1 MKNQHQQYTKLE
13 VSAKSEKQETDCMF
27 TRGVTFIGCSR
38 RVPKGINGRRLVS
51 SRVAPHG
58 VKSSNWKVPSISAV
72 VLSAAAISW
81 FSNPGPL
88 ALDTQTQGVTVEE
101 LQKHTSPDSVWV
113 AINGKVYDLTEFLTR
128 HPGGAGIILKYAG
141 KNASVIFNKF
151 HAPNFVDKYL
161 TPEECLGPLIGEL
174 EPAQDITE
182 VGDSELRQE
191 YIDNMPPLSEVFR
204 VSDFEYIAKKIL
216 PPSAWY
222 YYSSAADDEVSL
234 RENHNAFSRIFFN
247 PRVLVD
253 VSNVDLSTTLMGL
266 PASVPFY
273 SSATAQGKLGHPD
286 GECSIA
292 RGCGKEGVIQMI
304 SNYSSYPLADIV
316 GAAQKGQPQ
325 WFQLY
330 HEGESNSKQLVSECE
345 ELGLKALFVTVDTP
359 ELGRREK
366 DMKLRAQ
373 IEANSDLL
381 EDSSGAQELQSA
393 VSYGKDTSVT
403 WKDVENIASWTK
415 IPVAVKGVQSVED
428 VVLAAE
434 KGVKA
439 VVISNHG
446 GRQLDYARAPV
457 EVLADAM
464 PVLKEKGLDRKIDI
478 FVDGGVRRG
487 SDIIKCLALGAKGV
501 GLGRVFLYANSCYG
515 EEGVRK
521 AIELLKSEMIL
532 DMKLLG
538 VTKISDLGPQHLDL
552 RGLHARLPPNDNL
565 YYENYEP
572 LSPPTFQHERLER
585 R

>member
-1 MKNQHQQYTKLE
+1 
-13 VSAKSEKQETDCMF
+13 MF
-27 TRGVTFIGCSR
+27 R
-38 RVPKGINGRRLVS
+38 RVPFCSRKVTRGFNARRLVS
-51 SRVAPHG
+51 SRTASAT
-58 VKSSNWKVPSISAV
+58 VKPRWKIPTVSALL
-72 VLSAAAISW
+72 LSAAALSW
-81 FSNPGPL
+81 YSIPVAL
-88 ALDTQTQGVTVEE
+88 ALEAPGITVEE
-101 LQKHTSPDSVWV
+101 LQKHTSAESVWV
-113 AINGKVYDLTEFLTR
+113 AINGKVYDLTGFLSR
-128 HPGGAGIILKYAG
+128 HPGGANIILSYAG
-141 KNASVIFNKF
+141 KNASTIFNKY
-151 HAPNFVDKYL
+151 HAPNFVEKYL

-174 EPAQDITE
+174 EPEKDITE
-182 VGDSELRQE
+182 VGSSELRQE
-191 YIDNMPPLSEVFR
+191 YIDNMPPISEIFR

-216 PPSAWY
+216 APSAWY
-222 YYSSAADDEVSL
+222 YYSSAADDEVTL
-234 RENHNAFSRIFFN
+234 RENHNAFSRIFFK

-253 VSNVDLSTTLMGL
+253 VSNVDLSTTLMGV

-292 RGCGKEGVIQMI
+292 KGCGKEGVIQMI

-316 GAAQKGQPQ
+316 GAAEKDQPQ

-330 HEGESNSKQLVSECE
+330 HEGEANSKLLVSECE
-345 ELGLKALFVTVDTP
+345 ELGLKGIFVTVDTP

-373 IEANSDLL
+373 IEANSDSLD
-381 EDSSGAQELQSA
+381 DSSGAQELKSA
-393 VSYGKDTSVT
+393 VTYGKDTSVT
-403 WKDVENIASWTK
+403 WKDVEKISSWTN

-446 GRQLDYARAPV
+446 GRQLDYSRAPV
-457 EVLADAM
+457 EVLADAV
-464 PVLKEKGLDRKIDI
+464 PVLKEKGLDGKIDI

-521 AIELLKSEMIL
+521 AIDLLRSEMIL

-538 VTKISDLGPQHLDL
+538 VTKLSDLGPQHLDL
-552 RGLHARLPPNDNL
+552 RSLHNRLPPNDNL
-565 YYENYEP
+565 YYGNYEP
-572 LSPPTFQHERLER
+572 LSPPTFQHER
-585 R
+585 

>member
-1 MKNQHQQYTKLE
+1 
-13 VSAKSEKQETDCMF
+13 MF
-27 TRGVTFIGCSR
+27 R
-38 RVPKGINGRRLVS
+38 RVPFCSRKVTRGFNARRLVS
-51 SRVAPHG
+51 SRTAAAT
-58 VKSSNWKVPSISAV
+58 VKPRWKIPTISALL
-72 VLSAAAISW
+72 LSAAALSW
-81 FSNPGPL
+81 YSIPVASALEAPGI
-88 ALDTQTQGVTVEE
+88 TVEE
-101 LQKHTSPDSVWV
+101 LQKHTSAESVWV
-113 AINGKVYDLTEFLTR
+113 AINGKVYDLTGFLSR
-128 HPGGAGIILKYAG
+128 HPGGANIILSYAG
-141 KNASVIFNKF
+141 KNASTIFNKY

-174 EPAQDITE
+174 EPEKDITE
-182 VGDSELRQE
+182 VGGSELRQE
-191 YIDNMPPLSEVFR
+191 YIENMPPISEIFR

-222 YYSSAADDEVSL
+222 YYSSAADDEVTL
-234 RENHNAFSRIFFN
+234 RENHNAFSRIFFK

-253 VSNVDLSTTLMGL
+253 VSNVDLSTTLMGS

-292 RGCGKEGVIQMI
+292 KGCGKEGVIQMI

-316 GAAQKGQPQ
+316 GVAEKNQPQ
-325 WFQLY
+325 WFQVY
-330 HEGESNSKQLVSECE
+330 HEGESNSKSLVSECD
-345 ELGLKALFVTVDTP
+345 ELGLKGIFVTVDTP

-366 DMKLRAQ
+366 DMRLRAQ
-373 IEANSDLL
+373 IEANSDLSD
-381 EDSSGAQELQSA
+381 DSSGAQELKSA

-403 WKDVENIASWTK
+403 WKDVEKISSWTN

-446 GRQLDYARAPV
+446 GRQLDYSRAPV
-457 EVLADAM
+457 EVLADAV
-464 PVLKEKGLDRKIDI
+464 PVLKEKGLDGKIDI

-521 AIELLKSEMIL
+521 AIDLLRSEMIL

-538 VTKISDLGPQHLDL
+538 VTKISELGRQHLDL
-552 RGLHARLPPNDNL
+552 RSIHNRLPPNDNL
-565 YYENYEP
+565 YNGNYEP
-572 LSPPTFQHERLER
+572 LSPPTFQHER
-585 R
+585 